1 MARLRPH
8 DAAQRR
14 ADGRGDDFL
23 EALARGLRVITAF
36 DAEHRQMTL
45 SDVARAVEL
54 PRATARR
61 ALYTLTCLGLVET
74 DGKLFRL
81 TPKVLNLAA
90 AYLTSNAV
98 TMLLQPTCE
107 RIAKAAGASST
118 AAILDGEDAVMVA
131 RAMPAGQL
139 PVGIG
144 VGYRLPAFCSALGR
158 VLLAALDD
166 AALEGFLARLQPVPQ
181 TERTVLDKP
190 QLRAAVLAA
199 RRQGFAFVDQEAES
213 GFRSIAVPIRRY
225 DGVIVCA
232 LNVGARIER
241 ASAETMHE
249 VVLPLLLRSATEL
262 KNQLV

>member
-1 MARLRPH
+1 MARLRPS
-8 DAAQRR
+8 DAARR
-14 ADGRGDDFL
+14 QAGERGDDFL

-36 DAEHRQMTL
+36 DAAHRQMTL

-61 ALYTLTCLGLVET
+61 ALYTLSCLGLVEI
-74 DGKLFRL
+74 DAKLFRL

-98 TMLLQPTCE
+98 STVLQPTCE
-107 RIAKAAGASST
+107 RIAKTVGESST
-118 AAILDGEDAVMVA
+118 AAILDGADAVMVA

-139 PVGIG
+139 PVGLG

-158 VLLAALDD
+158 VLLGALDD
-166 AALEGFLARLQPVPQ
+166 AALDDFLARVQPARQ

-190 QLRAAVLAA
+190 RLRAAVLAA
-199 RRQGFAFVDQEAES
+199 RAQGYALVDQEAEL

-225 DGVIVCA
+225 DGVVVCA
-232 LNVGARIER
+232 LNVGARVER
-241 ASAETMHE
+241 ASPETMLE
-249 VVLPLLLRSATEL
+249 VVLPLLLRSAAEL
-262 KNQLV
+262 KNELV